1 MGGWRRMKKRG
12 GDGDRTRGGECDG
25 FAAEMVGI

>member
-1 MGGWRRMKKRG
+1 MEEDFLGGRG
-12 GDGDRTRGGECDG
+12 GDRTRGGECDG

>member
-1 MGGWRRMKKRG
+1 MGGGGGFLRG
-12 GDGDRTRGGECDG
+12 GGGDRTRGGECDG

>member
-1 MGGWRRMKKRG
+1 MWMEEGDLGGG
-12 GDGDRTRGGECDG
+12 GDRTRGGECDG